1 LTIGGGSAI
10 AVTNTVT
17 VTGNSTLLL
26 QGVNT
31 SAQVSGQWQGQGV
44 TISATNLQV
53 DAGSTISADGQ
64 GYAGNS
70 CSGPGA
76 GPGGGPLNC
85 NNNGNGGSYGG
96 QGGGPNPGTTY
107 GSALAPTDLGS
118 GGSGGWST
126 WPNGPGQGG
135 NGGGAI
141 RLNIS
146 GTLTNNGVI
155 SANGGNGEDSTGSA
169 GAGSGGSV
177 YVTTGTL
184 AGSGVF

>member
-1 LTIGGGSAI
+1 MYNLTSL
-10 AVTNTVT
+10 T
-17 VTGNSTLLL
+17 VTGGATLTLQSTNN
-26 QGVNT
+26 V
-31 SAQVSGQWQGQGV
+31 SQVGGQWAGQGV
-44 TISATNLQV
+44 TINVANVTV
-53 DAGSTISADGQ
+53 DSGSVISADGQ
-64 GYAGNS
+64 GYVGVT
-70 CSGPGA
+70 CGTPGA
-76 GPGGGPLNC
+76 GPGGGPNNC

-96 QGGGPNPGTTY
+96 KGSGPNTASVATY
-107 GSALAPTDLGS
+107 GSSLTPTDLGS